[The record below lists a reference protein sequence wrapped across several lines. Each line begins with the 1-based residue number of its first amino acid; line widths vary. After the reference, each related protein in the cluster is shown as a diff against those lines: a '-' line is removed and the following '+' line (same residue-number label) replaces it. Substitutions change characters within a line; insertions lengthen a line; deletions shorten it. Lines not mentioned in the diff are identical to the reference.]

1 MSISE
6 MKPRSCWYRN
16 IEMLSVPS
24 SGVGPS
30 VSNWLEEL
38 TPAVTPLYQ
47 EDTHHHLTTTV
58 VGKHKSNRS
67 RAFIIRAQYP
77 AHLFIYLSFKAP
89 VEWWIIIES
98 LYLYLK
104 DWIGSTNTD
113 YIGAKLQVDDV
124 DIFNRF
130 ILRFKSSSTM
140 WLHFTQMY
148 LLSACLSSPV

>member
-1 MSISE
+1 

-58 VGKHKSNRS
+58 VGKH
-67 RAFIIRAQYP
+67 RAIGAEFLSSELNIQHIY
-77 AHLFIYLSFKAP
+77 LFIYLLKLLLND
-89 VEWWIIIES
+89 EW
-98 LYLYLK
+98 
-104 DWIGSTNTD
+104 
-113 YIGAKLQVDDV
+113 
-124 DIFNRF
+124 
-130 ILRFKSSSTM
+130 
-140 WLHFTQMY
+140 
-148 LLSACLSSPV
+148 